1 MFYNIIIISNSF
13 NWTTNATCVP
23 CERDT
28 YHTAMFTMSSVTQG
42 LLLNFAEHND
52 PLFKTNKTDLAY
64 TFSKEQEE
72 LNVVLLM
79 ATPNLID

>member
-1 MFYNIIIISNSF
+1 
-13 NWTTNATCVP
+13 
-23 CERDT
+23 
-28 YHTAMFTMSSVTQG
+28 MFTMSSVTQG

-72 LNVVLLM
+72 LNVALLM